1 MIRRPAVALHA
12 VLAFVTAALAV
23 IALTG
28 AAWAVGGAAHAQST
42 LDEVRARG
50 VLRYAIDPAGGA
62 PFAMPKADDPDTL
75 TGFEI
80 ELMDAIGRALDLRVE
95 PVLGDWLALVDLMKS
110 GRADLAINGFEVT
123 EERAAEVDFSVP
135 YYVYDQQPTIRA
147 ADRARFNDF
156 AATRGGEDGAGTF
169 IPVATLNGA
178 ASVDVLLEFG
188 WPREAIR
195 EYDDGLAPY
204 AELKASRVDLV
215 VQDSVVAQ
223 YYAGGDPELV
233 NLAPLGKTGFYAALF
248 RKGDD
253 ALRGEFDRALAG
265 LKSSG
270 ELAALY
276 RRWKIWTPEQASIGI
291 VERVGD
297 EAVIGTS
304 DVTASA
310 DGAAAAR
317 AFAWP
322 AVLWALAKACVN
334 TIVLTVLAMPL
345 AVALGVALAIAMRS
359 PRRRVVW
366 PARTYVAVVRGTPL
380 LVQLYLVYYSLP
392 ALGLWLA
399 GKMPSLAAILDVQA
413 VLTWPAFLVAVI
425 VLAGN
430 YGAYEAEVQRAGL
443 DAVPEGQ
450 RRAAFALGLSRR
462 TTLWKIELPQGFRTM
477 LPATI
482 NDLNSMIKDSSLV
495 SLIAV
500 PELMQVALGIGKATF
515 MVPAVL
521 VAAAAYYLVLSL
533 AADWLAKRFATA
545 RRLNGLAGGRRGAL
559 AGGAR

>member
-1 MIRRPAVALHA
+1 VTLCLILFSSVAS
-12 VLAFVTAALAV
+12 
-23 IALTG
+23 
-28 AAWAVGGAAHAQST
+28 AQST
-42 LDEVRARG
+42 LDDIRTRG
-50 VLRYAIDPAGGA
+50 VLRYAIDPSGGA
-62 PFAMPKADDPDTL
+62 PFAMPSADNPDVL
-75 TGFEI
+75 TGFEV
-80 ELMDAIGRALDLRVE
+80 ELMQLIGAKLGVRVE
-95 PVLGDWLALVDLMKS
+95 PITGDWLALVDLMKS

-123 EERAAEVDFSVP
+123 EERALEVDFSAP

-147 ADRARFNDF
+147 SDRARFPDF
-156 AATRGGEDGAGTF
+156 AATRGDAAQARAF
-169 IPVATLNGA
+169 VPVATLNGA

-204 AELKASRVDLV
+204 AELKAKRVDLV
-215 VQDSVVAQ
+215 VQDSIVAE
-223 YYAGGDPELV
+223 YYAGGDAELI
-233 NLAPLGKTGFYAALF
+233 NLAPLGKTGHYAALF
-248 RKGDD
+248 RQEDD
-253 ALRGEFDRALAG
+253 ALRSAFNGALAA

-270 ELAALY
+270 ELASLY

-291 VERVGD
+291 VERAENASSTD
-297 EAVIGTS
+297 FNP
-304 DVTASA
+304 SA
-310 DGAAAAR
+310 DGDSAAR
-317 AFAWP
+317 AFSWP
-322 AVLWALAKACVN
+322 AVFWALAKACVN

-345 AVALGVALAIAMRS
+345 AVMLGVLLAIAMRS
-359 PRRRVVW
+359 PFRRIAW
-366 PARTYVAVVRGTPL
+366 PARSYVVVVRGTPL

-399 GKMPSLAAILDVQA
+399 GQVPSLSAILDVQA
-413 VLTWPAFLVAVI
+413 ALTWPAFLVAII

-430 YGAYEAEVQRAGL
+430 YAAYEAEVQRAGL

-450 RRAAFALGLSRR
+450 RKAALALGLSERAS
-462 TTLWKIELPQGFRTM
+462 LWKIELPQGFRTV

-521 VAAAAYYLVLSL
+521 VAAALYYLVLSC
-533 AADWLAKRFATA
+533 AADSLA
-545 RRLNGLAGGRRGAL
+545 RRLCGGKQNRLLRGGRFVGS
-559 AGGAR
+559 